1 MKGLLLVLTLALT
14 ALVATA
20 CAGGAPATGT
30 QPEGAPVS
38 GFTLKLGTNP
48 SPARIGQVEL
58 FVDVTDASG
67 KPVDAAAV
75 TMKADMIGHS
85 MGDLSGALT
94 PQGNGRYAASA
105 NLSMAGPWQVDVS
118 VEADGKTAAQ
128 QFAIEVTE

>member
-1 MKGLLLVLTLALT
+1 MKGTRSVLILAFAVLAL
-14 ALVATA
+14 AA
-20 CAGGAPATGT
+20 CGGAPAGSV
-30 QPEGAPVS
+30 PASNAPADDL
-38 GFTLKLGTNP
+38 TLKLGTNP
-48 SPARIGQVEL
+48 SPARVGQVEL
-58 FVDVTDASG
+58 FVEVTDASG
-67 KPVDAAAV
+67 KPVDAVTV

-118 VEADGKTAAQ
+118 VSADGKTVAQ